1 MSGSVVSGS
10 VVVGATVD
18 VAAAAAS
25 SAPSAPATSV
35 PSSSAVTTSDRSMVI
50 DNISWTTSV
59 KPWRSSAV
67 YSSSSGR
74 RCPPNPAV
82 ASALTGTPTMLPPVP
97 SGSKVITVNE
107 TRAPSSSS
115 TASSA
120 FGVAGN
126 VVTGRVSTPTAS
138 PSSEFDSVRTPTTNT
153 AAAPTINTTM
163 PMNPNSVARRRRSAI
178 AVTGAPGTTSGPRSR
193 RAPAR

>member
-1 MSGSVVSGS
+1 
-10 VVVGATVD
+10 
-18 VAAAAAS
+18 
-25 SAPSAPATSV
+25 
-35 PSSSAVTTSDRSMVI
+35 MVI

-153 AAAPTINTTM
+153 AAAPTINDDDADE
-163 PMNPNSVARRRRSAI
+163 PEQCGSASPLGDCRHGRSWYNERSAI
-178 AVTGAPGTTSGPRSR
+178 TSSTAWVTR
-193 RAPAR
+193 